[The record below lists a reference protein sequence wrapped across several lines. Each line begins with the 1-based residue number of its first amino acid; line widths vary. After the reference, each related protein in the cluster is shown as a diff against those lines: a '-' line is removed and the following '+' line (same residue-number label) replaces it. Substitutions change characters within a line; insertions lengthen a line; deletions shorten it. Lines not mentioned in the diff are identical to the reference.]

1 MICAETKSNTCRQ
14 SQSLQYS
21 YITFQY
27 WVGSKHSR
35 SPHIKRSSRLVN
47 DSKEKV
53 INKARSRRSRARLAS
68 SSTLAIIS
76 QRKATLP
83 LFPESRRR
91 RLTERLAV
99 IRGTMM
105 TRFVPTPTFTLSRGF
120 QGKQKEWTAKTQVP
134 GFCHFFAHFLHSF
147 RPFFTKTLD
156 TVCVEKVTSAR
167 NVFKPDLERCK
178 RESQEAQHS
187 TAMWRP
193 GQQCWQQVGQQEVVG
208 QQGRGRARSNCG
220 HPAGRTQP
228 HCWCSSSSPGARLQR
243 KHVQI
248 EYILGKQIERN
259 QIEYIRNK
267 QTEYI
272 REEELTSDDVDH
284 GAGEVGVWRSTRVLP
299 TIRVPHLQVV
309 SFGQLGNYVLHCWR
323 CKQNMLNNCCSYNRK
338 VHFEVIRA
346 RFIC

>member
-14 SQSLQYS
+14 LQSLQYS

-27 WVGSKHSR
+27 WVGSKHSL

-134 GFCHFFAHFLHSF
+134 GFCHFMLTFCTLFG
-147 RPFFTKTLD
+147 PF
-156 TVCVEKVTSAR
+156 
-167 NVFKPDLERCK
+167 
-178 RESQEAQHS
+178 SQRLWIRLALRK
-187 TAMWRP
+187 WL
-193 GQQCWQQVGQQEVVG
+193 QQETFSSLILKGV
-208 QQGRGRARSNCG
+208 RGRARKPNSYVAAWATVLATSWATRSCWATRARASKVQLW
-220 HPAGRTQP
+220 PPSRTHSAP
-228 HCWCSSSSPGARLQR
+228 LLMLFKFSWCSSAKKTCANWIHPR
-243 KHVQI
+243 KTNW
-248 EYILGKQIERN
+248 K
-259 QIEYIRNK
+259 K
-267 QTEYI
+267 
-272 REEELTSDDVDH
+272 
-284 GAGEVGVWRSTRVLP
+284 
-299 TIRVPHLQVV
+299 
-309 SFGQLGNYVLHCWR
+309 
-323 CKQNMLNNCCSYNRK
+323 
-338 VHFEVIRA
+338 
-346 RFIC
+346 

>member
-1 MICAETKSNTCRQ
+1 MNRQ
-14 SQSLQYS
+14 D
-21 YITFQY
+21 T
-27 WVGSKHSR
+27 
-35 SPHIKRSSRLVN
+35 SSGL
-47 DSKEKV
+47 
-53 INKARSRRSRARLAS
+53 
-68 SSTLAIIS
+68 
-76 QRKATLP
+76 LP
-83 LFPESRRR
+83 FY
-91 RLTERLAV
+91 
-99 IRGTMM
+99 
-105 TRFVPTPTFTLSRGF
+105 
-120 QGKQKEWTAKTQVP
+120 
-134 GFCHFFAHFLHSF
+134 AHFLHSF
-147 RPFFTKTLD
+147 RPFFANTLD
-156 TVCVEKVTSAR
+156 TVCVGKVTSAR

-259 QIEYIRNK
+259 KIEYIRNK

-338 VHFEVIRA
+338 AFWSNPGQVHLLKDFPLNLFDNSWKECTACSALISVDAQSQWKIINRKN
-346 RFIC
+346 R

>member
-14 SQSLQYS
+14 LQSLQYS
-21 YITFQY
+21 YISFQY

-156 TVCVEKVTSAR
+156 TVCVGKVTSAR

-178 RESQEAQHS
+178 RESQEAQQLCGGLGNS
-187 TAMWRP
+187 VGNKLGNKKLLGNKGEGEQGPTVAT
-193 GQQCWQQVGQQEVVG
+193 QQD
-208 QQGRGRARSNCG
+208 AL
-220 HPAGRTQP
+220 
-228 HCWCSSSSPGARLQR
+228 SP
-243 KHVQI
+243 I
-248 EYILGKQIERN
+248 
-259 QIEYIRNK
+259 
-267 QTEYI
+267 
-272 REEELTSDDVDH
+272 VD
-284 GAGEVGVWRSTRVLP
+284 A
-299 TIRVPHLQVV
+299 LQV
-309 SFGQLGNYVLHCWR
+309 LLVLV
-323 CKQNMLNNCCSYNRK
+323 CKENMCKLNTS
-338 VHFEVIRA
+338 
-346 RFIC
+346 

>member
-14 SQSLQYS
+14 LQSLQYS

-53 INKARSRRSRARLAS
+53 ISQARSRRSRARLAS

-147 RPFFTKTLD
+147 RPFFTQTLD

-178 RESQEAQHS
+178 RESQEAQQLCGGLGNS
-187 TAMWRP
+187 VGNKLGNKKLLGNKGEGEQGPTVAT
-193 GQQCWQQVGQQEVVG
+193 QQD
-208 QQGRGRARSNCG
+208 AL
-220 HPAGRTQP
+220 
-228 HCWCSSSSPGARLQR
+228 SP
-243 KHVQI
+243 I
-248 EYILGKQIERN
+248 
-259 QIEYIRNK
+259 
-267 QTEYI
+267 
-272 REEELTSDDVDH
+272 VD
-284 GAGEVGVWRSTRVLP
+284 A
-299 TIRVPHLQVV
+299 LQV
-309 SFGQLGNYVLHCWR
+309 LLVLV
-323 CKQNMLNNCCSYNRK
+323 CKENMCKLNTS
-338 VHFEVIRA
+338 
-346 RFIC
+346 

>member
-14 SQSLQYS
+14 LQSLQYS
-21 YITFQY
+21 YISFQY

-53 INKARSRRSRARLAS
+53 ISQARSRRSRARLAS

-147 RPFFTKTLD
+147 RPFFANTLD
-156 TVCVEKVTSAR
+156 TVCVGKMTSAR

-178 RESQEAQHS
+178 RESQPRKPNSYVAAWATVLATS
-187 TAMWRP
+187 WATRS
-193 GQQCWQQVGQQEVVG
+193 CWAT
-208 QQGRGRARSNCG
+208 RARASKVQLW
-220 HPAGRTQP
+220 PPSRTHSAP
-228 HCWCSSSSPGARLQR
+228 LLMLFKFSWCSSAKKTCANWIHPR
-243 KHVQI
+243 KTNW
-248 EYILGKQIERN
+248 K
-259 QIEYIRNK
+259 K
-267 QTEYI
+267 
-272 REEELTSDDVDH
+272 
-284 GAGEVGVWRSTRVLP
+284 
-299 TIRVPHLQVV
+299 
-309 SFGQLGNYVLHCWR
+309 
-323 CKQNMLNNCCSYNRK
+323 
-338 VHFEVIRA
+338 
-346 RFIC
+346 